1 MSEHDPLFEPH
12 RPFVRELNA
21 TIQTDYG
28 AGGAAALAA
37 ALLPLAVAYALG
49 ALWVSPVPWAL
60 MLLNFLVG
68 MLWVRGW
75 IKRRA
80 LRRLDSLDAY
90 CAVNELSRAALQ
102 RYFEPGGVY
111 PFLATLSSPPKP

>member
-1 MSEHDPLFEPH
+1 MTDHDPIFEPH

-21 TIQTDYG
+21 AIQTDYG
-28 AGGAAALAA
+28 AGGAAAIAA
-37 ALLPLAVAYALG
+37 AMLPLAVAWALG
-49 ALWVSPVPWAL
+49 TLWSSPVPWAL

-80 LRRLDSLDAY
+80 IARLTSLEAY
-90 CAVNELSRAALQ
+90 CAVNELSRPALQ
-102 RYFEPGGVY
+102 RYFELGGVY
-111 PFLATLSSPPKP
+111 PFLATLPSDPMT